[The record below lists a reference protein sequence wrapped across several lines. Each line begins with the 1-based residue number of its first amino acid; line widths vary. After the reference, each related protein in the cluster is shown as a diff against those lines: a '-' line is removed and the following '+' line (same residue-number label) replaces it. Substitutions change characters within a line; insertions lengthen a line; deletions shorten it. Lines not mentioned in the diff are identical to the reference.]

1 MLNGLDLK
9 SMLPHVVAV
18 ISIIVAAFI
27 YCSPVIDG
35 KTLVQSDIVKHKAQ
49 AHESQ
54 ELRKQGKET
63 LWTSRVF
70 SGMSTFN
77 IDAKF
82 KTNIMRGIGRS
93 ISLFPRGVNLIIAS
107 CIGFYILLLL
117 LGMNP
122 WVAMIA
128 AIAYG
133 LSSNL
138 LSSIMAGHNTKVL
151 SIAYLAP
158 AMGSVALA
166 FNGKRFIG
174 GVLTALFVG
183 LLISANHYQIVYYF
197 LLSSILAGII
207 YLIFAIKE
215 KALPEYGKTVIV
227 LVLAGILGFAPN
239 FSKVYNVYEHSQE
252 TIRGGKKIL
261 SSKSDK
267 DAGGLDRSYAFSWSH
282 GVMESFCVV
291 VPAFMGGASAEELPE
306 DGAVA
311 ELVGKQRRNQP
322 LMAPTYIGDQPFLQG
337 VIYFGAAF
345 IFLFI
350 LSLFVVNDKIKVW
363 LLAVVVLSFFIAWGR
378 HFSFFTYFL
387 FDYFPLYNKFRT
399 PSMALAMA
407 GISIP
412 ALGMLALSKAFSKDL
427 DKEKFLKGVKLAIYT
442 SGGLMLLL
450 LLYGLTNDWMGPGD
464 VKLQSQKPWN
474 NPQLFEALLADRK
487 SLYMSD
493 WMLSTVIM
501 AICAGSIWIY
511 IKGKLKFSYVL
522 MLIAL
527 ITIGDMWR
535 VSKRYLNEASFIVDK
550 QYEKQYAP
558 SPADQFILSDKD
570 PHYRVLSLLGNP
582 WTDGLTCYHHENI
595 GGHHAAKIQRYQDM
609 IENQLGTQ
617 LQIINKAILQ
627 GQNGLTMNPAVSR
640 TMTAYNML
648 NTKYYIVQKNAQG
661 VVENPTA
668 CGNAWFVNSVKR
680 VSSHDEEMAAISD
693 IDPLETAIIHKEFE
707 ADLYNYSISKPSNS
721 SIALTSFDPNRLEY
735 ESNNSADGLGVFSE
749 VYYTVG
755 WKAFIDGNE
764 VPIYRANYILRALKI
779 PAGKHKI
786 EMVFAPSSYAVG
798 ENISLAGS
806 AIFLLFAG
814 GMFYFL
820 FKNKTKNNNK
830 TEA

>member
-1 MLNGLDLK
+1 MLKGLDYK
-9 SMLPHVVAV
+9 SMLPHVIAV
-18 ISIIVAAFI
+18 LAIIAAAFM
-27 YCSPVIDG
+27 YCSPVIEG

-54 ELRKQGKET
+54 EYREMGKET

-77 IDAKF
+77 IDAMF
-82 KTNIMRGIGRS
+82 KTNVMRGMGRV

-122 WVAMIA
+122 WIAMVA

-158 AMGSVALA
+158 AMGAVALA
-166 FNGKRFIG
+166 FHGKRFVG

-183 LLISANHYQIVYYF
+183 LLVSANHFQIVYYF
-197 LLSSILAGII
+197 ILTCILAGII
-207 YLIFAIKE
+207 YLVYAVKD
-215 KALPEYGKTVIV
+215 KTLPDYGKTVAV
-227 LVLAGILGFAPN
+227 VVLAGILGFIPN

-261 SSKSDK
+261 SSKSGK
-267 DAGGLDRSYAFSWSH
+267 DEGGLDRSYAFSWSH

-291 VPAFMGGASAEELPE
+291 VPSFMGGASAEELPD
-306 DGAVA
+306 DGVVA
-311 ELVGKQRRNQP
+311 ELVGKPRRNQP
-322 LMAPTYIGDQPFLQG
+322 LMAPTYVGDQPFLQG

-363 LLAVVVLSFFIAWGR
+363 FLAVVVLSFFIAWGR

-412 ALGMLALSKAFSKDL
+412 TLGILALSKAFSKNL
-427 DKEKFLKGVKLAIYT
+427 DKEKFMKGFKLAIY
-442 SGGLMLLL
+442 SSIGLMVLL
-450 LLYGLTNDWMGPGD
+450 LLYGLTNDWIGPGD
-464 VKLQSQKPWN
+464 AKLQSQQPWN
-474 NPQLFEALLADRK
+474 NPQLFEALLEDRK
-487 SLYMSD
+487 SLYLSD
-493 WMLSTVIM
+493 WMLSTSIM
-501 AICAGSIWIY
+501 AICAAAIWLY
-511 IKGKLKFSYVL
+511 VKGKLKFSYALIVL
-522 MLIAL
+522 AF

-535 VSKRYLNEASFIVDK
+535 VSKRYLNDNSFIVEK
-550 QYEKQYAP
+550 QYDKQYAP
-558 SPADQFILSDKD
+558 SPADKVILNDKD
-570 PHYRVLSLLGNP
+570 PHYRVISLLGNP

-627 GQNGLTMNPAVSR
+627 GPNGLSMNPAVSR
-640 TMTAYNML
+640 TMSAYNML

-668 CGNAWFVNSVKR
+668 CGNAWFVNSIKP
-680 VSSHDEEMAAISD
+680 VSSHDEEMAEISN
-693 IDPLETAIIHKEFE
+693 IDPLETAIIHNEFE
-707 ADLYNYSISKPSNS
+707 SELYNYNISKPAGA
-721 SIALTSFDPNRLEY
+721 SIELTSFDPNHLVY
-735 ESNNSADGLGVFSE
+735 ESNNSSDGLGVFSE
-749 VYYTVG
+749 VIYTNG
-755 WKAFIDGNE
+755 WKAYIDNE
-764 VPIYRANYILRALKI
+764 EVDIYRANYILRALKI
-779 PAGKHKI
+779 PAGKHTI
-786 EMVFAPSSYAVG
+786 EMVFEPSSYTMG

-806 AIFLLFAG
+806 IVFLLFAG
-814 GMFYFL
+814 GMFFYL
-820 FKNKTKNNNK
+820 YKNKSQNDLKP
-830 TEA
+830 ES

>member
-1 MLNGLDLK
+1 MLKGLDFKTL
-9 SMLPHVVAV
+9 LPHIVAV
-18 ISIIVAAFI
+18 VSIIVAAFM
-27 YCSPVIDG
+27 YCSPVIEG
-35 KTLVQSDIVKHKAQ
+35 KTLLQSDIVKHKAQ
-49 AHESQ
+49 EHESQ
-54 ELRKQGKET
+54 VYREMDKET

-82 KTNIMRGIGRS
+82 ETNIMRGIGRV
-93 ISLFPRGVNLIIAS
+93 ISVFPRGVNLIIAS
-107 CIGFYILLLL
+107 CLGFYILLLL

-122 WVAMIA
+122 WVAMVA

-158 AMGSVALA
+158 AMGAVALA
-166 FNGKRFIG
+166 FHGKRFVG

-183 LLISANHYQIVYYF
+183 LLVSANHFQIVYYF
-197 LLSSILAGII
+197 ILTCILAGVI
-207 YLIFAIKE
+207 YLVYAIKD
-215 KALPEYGKTVIV
+215 KTLPEYGKTVSV
-227 LVLAGILGFAPN
+227 LLLAGILGFIPN

-261 SSKSDK
+261 SSKSGNDE
-267 DAGGLDRSYAFSWSH
+267 GGLDRSYAFSWSH

-291 VPAFMGGASAEELPE
+291 VPTFMGGASAEELPA

-322 LMAPTYIGDQPFLQG
+322 LMAPTYVGDQPFLQG

-363 LLAVVVLSFFIAWGR
+363 LLAIVVLSFFIAWGR

-387 FDYFPLYNKFRT
+387 FEYFPLYNKFRT

-412 ALGMLALSKAFSKDL
+412 TLGILALSKVFSKDL
-427 DKEKFLKGVKLAIYT
+427 DRDKFMKDFKFSIYT
-442 SGGLMLLL
+442 SVGLMVLL
-450 LLYGLTNDWMGPGD
+450 LLYGLTNDWIGPGD
-464 VKLQSQKPWN
+464 AKLQSQQPWN
-474 NPQLFEALLADRK
+474 NPQLFDALLADRK

-493 WMLSTVIM
+493 WMLSTFIM
-501 AICAGSIWIY
+501 AVCAASIWLY

-522 MLIAL
+522 VVLAF

-535 VSKRYLNEASFIVDK
+535 VSKRYLNDNSFIVEK
-550 QYEKQYAP
+550 QYDKQYAP
-558 SPADQFILSDKD
+558 SPADQAILADKD
-570 PHYRVLSLLGNP
+570 PHYRVINLLGNP
-582 WTDGLTCYHHENI
+582 WTDGFTCYHHENI

-627 GQNGLTMNPAVSR
+627 GPSGLTMNPSVSR

-648 NTKYYIVQKNAQG
+648 NTKYYVVQKNAQG
-661 VVENPTA
+661 VVKNPSA
-668 CGNAWFVNSVKR
+668 CGNAWFVKNIKP
-680 VSSHDEEMAAISD
+680 VSSHDAEMAAISD

-707 ADLYNYSISKPSNS
+707 GELYNYKIAKPADAK
-721 SIALTSFDPNRLEY
+721 IDLVSFDPNHLVY
-735 ESNNSADGLGVFSE
+735 ESNNNSDGLGVFSE
-749 VYYTVG
+749 VIYTNG
-755 WKAFIDGNE
+755 WKALIDNDE
-764 VPIYRANYILRALKI
+764 VDIYRANYILRALKI

-786 EMVFAPSSYAVG
+786 EMVFQPSSYSMG

-806 AIFLLFAG
+806 VIFLLFAG
-814 GMFYFL
+814 GMFFFL
-820 FKNKTKNNNK
+820 YKKKPENEVKS
-830 TEA
+830 EA

>member
-1 MLNGLDLK
+1 MLKGIDFK
-9 SMLPHVVAV
+9 AMIPHFVAV
-18 ISIIVAAFI
+18 LAIIASAFI
-27 YCSPVIDG
+27 YCSPVIEG
-35 KTLVQSDIVKHKAQ
+35 KRLIQSDIVKHKAQ

-54 ELRKQGKET
+54 EYRAMGKET
-63 LWTSRVF
+63 LWTTRVF

-82 KTNIMRGIGRS
+82 KTNIMRAIGQVLS
-93 ISLFPRGVNLIIAS
+93 IFPRGANLIIAS
-107 CIGFYILLLL
+107 CLGFYILLLL
-117 LGMNP
+117 MGLNP
-122 WVAMIA
+122 WLALVA

-166 FNGKRFIG
+166 FHGKRFVG

-183 LLISANHYQIVYYF
+183 LLVSANHYQIVYYF
-197 LLSSILAGII
+197 ILTCILAGAV
-207 YLIFAIKE
+207 YLIFAIRE
-215 KALPEYGKTVIV
+215 KTLPDFAKTVGV
-227 LVLAGILGFAPN
+227 LIFAGIIGFVPN

-267 DAGGLDRSYAFSWSH
+267 DEGGLDRSYAMSWSH

-291 VPAFMGGASAEELPE
+291 VPTFMGGASAEELPN

-311 ELVGKQRRNQP
+311 DLVDRQRRNQP

-350 LSLFVVNDKIKVW
+350 LSLFVVDNKIKVW
-363 LLAVVVLSFFIAWGR
+363 LLSVVVLSFFIAWGKN
-378 HFSFFTYFL
+378 FSFFTYFL

-412 ALGMLALSKAFSKDL
+412 ALGMLALSKAFSSNL
-427 DKEKFLKGVKLAIYT
+427 DKEKFMKGFKLALY
-442 SGGLMLLL
+442 SAGGLMLLL
-450 LLYGLTNDWMGPGD
+450 LLYGLTNDWTGPND
-464 VKLQSQKPWN
+464 AQLQSKQPWN

-487 SLYMSD
+487 SLFMGD
-493 WMLSTVIM
+493 WMLSFVIM
-501 AICAGSIWIY
+501 SVCAGIIWTY
-511 IKGKLKFSYVL
+511 VKGKLKFTY
-522 MLIAL
+522 AL
-527 ITIGDMWR
+527 IILAFITVGDMWR
-535 VSKRYLNEASFIVDK
+535 VSKRYLNDDSFVAEK
-550 QYEKQYAP
+550 QYSNQYAP
-558 SPADQFILSDKD
+558 SPADKRILQDPD

-609 IENQLGTQ
+609 IENQLGN
-617 LQIINKAILQ
+617 QIQTLNKAILQ
-627 GQNGLTMNPAVSR
+627 GPNGLVMNPEVTKS
-640 TMTAYNML
+640 MTAYNML
-648 NTKYYIVQKNAQG
+648 NTKYYIVQKSADG

-668 CGNAWFVNSVKR
+668 CGNAWFVNSIKPVET
-680 VSSHDEEMAAISD
+680 HDEEMASISQ

-707 ADLYNYSISKPSNS
+707 NELYNYNISKGADAT
-721 SIALTSFDPNRLEY
+721 IELTSFDPNHLVY

-749 VYYTVG
+749 VIYTNG
-755 WKAFIDGNE
+755 WKAYIDNE
-764 VPIYRANYILRALKI
+764 PVEIYRANYILRALKI

-786 EMVFAPSSYAVG
+786 EMVFAPESYPLG

-806 AIFLLFAG
+806 VIFLLFAG
-814 GMFYFL
+814 GMFFYL
-820 FKNKTKNNNK
+820 FKRKTAEEPI
-830 TEA
+830 EAA